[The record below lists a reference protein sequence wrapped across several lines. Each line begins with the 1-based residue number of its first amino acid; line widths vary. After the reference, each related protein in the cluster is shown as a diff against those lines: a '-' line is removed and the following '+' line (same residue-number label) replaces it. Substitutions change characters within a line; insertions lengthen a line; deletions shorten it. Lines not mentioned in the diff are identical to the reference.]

1 MYYNGTDYVRLGIGS
16 DGQVL
21 TVNDA
26 ANAPQWEAA
35 GGGAVSAVANG
46 ADNRVTTFSS
56 STALNGEANLT
67 FDGSTLGLTGCYVQ
81 EAVPANDTPTA
92 EDATIILDLN
102 AGNYHNI
109 SLNAD
114 VTQIQFTNANRGQR
128 FILRITQHASS
139 AKTVAWTDVDYNG
152 SSGAAT
158 VRWAGGTVPVMSTET
173 SHTDVYGFLC
183 TNDAGSAFDGFI
195 IGQDLPD

>member
-1 MYYNGTDYVRLGIGS
+1 MSVPLIFRS
-16 DGQVL
+16 DDSGPGPFPAESLAKVL
-21 TVNDA
+21 SSVYSKELN
-26 ANAPQWEAA
+26 
-35 GGGAVSAVANG
+35 
-46 ADNRVTTFSS
+46 SS
-56 STALNGEANLT
+56 SAFA
-67 FDGSTLGLTGCYVQ
+67 
-81 EAVPANDTPTA
+81 
-92 EDATIILDLN
+92 ILDLN

-109 SLNAD
+109 SLGDN

-158 VRWAGGTVPVMSTET
+158 VRWAGGTVPVMSTST

-183 TNDAGSAFDGFI
+183 TNDACLACFHDVLGGGVGNFDFPTCFLDDRRPNTTFNGT
-195 IGQDLPD
+195 